1 MNVRRTP
8 RRWRGPAGEAVG
20 RRTEPGRRNGCN
32 EWEAVEQREGCW
44 KDAEKR
50 EGRPGDRARWRPKP
64 RARLA
69 ELGDAECGPRAAACR
84 GPRTRGGVQEASPRD
99 RDPVRVAC
107 ALRACALANAA
118 SAGALKWAPGH
129 ARHGRSRGTWGP
141 RSGALAVARP
151 APHSAPGPGAQR
163 RPRERSAGQGGVPAS
178 GECARVP
185 LAAAARCPAGHSS
198 RIPAAEPEGEAA
210 PPPHRPRTTRRMRT
224 AGARRA
230 KEKDDRREAISDRGH
245 PRGQSRQPCAP
256 RDPCKAPP
264 AGPQLVLLEIFMDNI
279 RYY

>member
-129 ARHGRSRGTWGP
+129 ARHGRSRGTWGAAERGARRRAACTSFRAGP
-141 RSGALAVARP
+141 RSATAASGAERRP
-151 APHSAPGPGAQR
+151 GRRPGQRRVRPGSACCRRPLPSRPQQPHSRRGARGRGGAAPAQT
-163 RPRERSAGQGGVPAS
+163 PDYPADAH
-178 GECARVP
+178 GR
-185 LAAAARCPAGHSS
+185 G
-198 RIPAAEPEGEAA
+198 PEGEGK
-210 PPPHRPRTTRRMRT
+210 R
-224 AGARRA
+224 
-230 KEKDDRREAISDRGH
+230 
-245 PRGQSRQPCAP
+245 
-256 RDPCKAPP
+256 
-264 AGPQLVLLEIFMDNI
+264 
-279 RYY
+279 